1 LWHGPEGSSATLRP
15 LGGGVTGRSMHRAP
29 SSSSVMRAEARAP
42 GDVLASSDSSGAQ
55 GTPNQRWTADFL
67 RPKLRDM
74 ATTSLNKKA
83 LGFETVEPA
92 VTPPKGNPETAFV
105 KKPKLTTG
113 KSRKRDIPEGLWTKC
128 PKCSTMLYDKELDEN
143 LKVCMK
149 CSHHFPISAR
159 ERINS
164 LVETCSFE
172 EMDAEMESVDVLAF
186 TGVASYKDKLESYKR
201 GTGLRDAV
209 ITGIGK
215 IDGQRVGLGVM
226 DFSFLGGSMGSVVGE
241 KLTRLIEAS
250 TEKELPVIIVS
261 TSGGARMYEGM
272 FSLMQM
278 AKTCGAL
285 AYHAQ
290 ARLPYISVLT
300 HPTTAGV
307 MASYATV
314 GDLII
319 AEPGAM
325 IGFAGPR
332 VIKDTTQAEL
342 PPGFQTAEFLLDHGL
357 IDTIVPRKE
366 MRERLGYYLDFLMSD
381 RARKNAA

>member
-1 LWHGPEGSSATLRP
+1 
-15 LGGGVTGRSMHRAP
+15 
-29 SSSSVMRAEARAP
+29 
-42 GDVLASSDSSGAQ
+42 
-55 GTPNQRWTADFL
+55 
-67 RPKLRDM
+67 M
-74 ATTSLNKKA
+74 ATTSFNKKT
-83 LGFETVEPA
+83 LGLDTVEPA
-92 VTPPKGNPETAFV
+92 VTPPPSSTETAFT
-105 KKPKLTTG
+105 KKPKLGAT

-128 PKCSTMLYDKELDEN
+128 PKCANMVFDKELDEN
-143 LKVCMK
+143 LKVCSH
-149 CSHHFPISAR
+149 CGHHFQIGAR
-159 ERINS
+159 ERIHS

-172 EMDAEMESVDVLAF
+172 EMDSDMSSVDILEF
-186 TGVASYKDKLESYKR
+186 TGVASYKDKLEAYQKT
-201 GTGLRDAV
+201 TGLKDAV
-209 ITGIGK
+209 ITGIGRLGEFR
-215 IDGQRVGLGVM
+215 IALGVM

-241 KLTRLIEAS
+241 KLTRLIEAA
-250 TEKELPVIIVS
+250 TEKELPLVIIS

-278 AKTCGAL
+278 AKTCAAL

-290 ARLPYISVLT
+290 ARLPYLSVLT

-307 MASYATV
+307 MASYASV

-357 IDTIVPRKE
+357 LDAIVPRKE
-366 MRERLGYYLDFLMSD
+366 MKERLADYLEYLTD
-381 RARKNAA
+381 RMKKAASLG